1 MLNVNSELPLI
12 QPPAGKLITFF
23 DINPILIATNP
34 IPNKALHLLLTMTY
48 FIEYFWFTKY

>member
-23 DINPILIATNP
+23 DINPILIATIP